1 MVTLVKGEFP
11 RCQEFLLSSRTGVWG
26 SPLIGV
32 PGVGRFLPAVP
43 EQRGLVGGQA
53 PSLGETSN
61 AYESH
66 HPKYTQSSIAFCCNP
81 D

>member
-32 PGVGRFLPAVP
+32 PEWVDFSQQCQSSRDLWVGRLLP
-43 EQRGLVGGQA
+43 
-53 PSLGETSN
+53 
-61 AYESH
+61 
-66 HPKYTQSSIAFCCNP
+66 
-81 D
+81 